1 MFYGYLVAAF
11 LVFAATGVEI
21 VWGVKAEQSALES
34 LAGPLSWESSLSE
47 NSVKVSRETL
57 AGLCLRCSC
66 SALVHRR
73 RLGFVFLRCHAGTG
87 NSPHRF
93 NENSHNIRVK
103 LPRRAAFQLRE
114 CLFR

>member
-47 NSVKVSRETL
+47 NSVKVSR
-57 AGLCLRCSC
+57 
-66 SALVHRR
+66 
-73 RLGFVFLRCHAGTG
+73 
-87 NSPHRF
+87 
-93 NENSHNIRVK
+93 
-103 LPRRAAFQLRE
+103 
-114 CLFR
+114 